1 MGSTALDIMTS
12 SQTTTYPGMHVTI
25 PNPYPPTSSMAHH
38 PQQPL
43 GILNVGNQVQT
54 GQLPF
59 ITSPGIFTTNRF
71 GPENVPT
78 VHPAPVTT
86 TTKANFKDEAIAL
99 GAVHIIIGLMHI
111 GFGVVLGLLNSYYYV
126 SWAFYSI
133 AFIGGYPFWGGV
145 SFIASGSLSIS
156 AFKKFTP
163 CLVKSTLTM
172 NIISA
177 VFAFVGVILFVVDLN
192 INGYHYQNYWM
203 VLSGRGI
210 AGMLAIFSVLEFGV
224 ACAMT
229 HFANQT
235 RMHGSNRSVPTAP
248 SMYVVDSLMQESFPD
263 SRRYDNIPA
272 YAPRQ

>member
-1 MGSTALDIMTS
+1 MMS
-12 SQTTTYPGMHVTI
+12 SWTTTYPGMHVTI
-25 PNPYPPTSSMAHH
+25 PNPCPPTHSKALHH
-38 PQQPL
+38 QQPL
-43 GILNVGNQVQT
+43 DFLNVGSQVQT
-54 GQLPF
+54 EQHSF
-59 ITSPGIFTTNRF
+59 ITSPGIFTTNQL
-71 GPENVPT
+71 GLENVPMA
-78 VHPAPVTT
+78 HSGPGTT
-86 TTKANFKDEAIAL
+86 ATKTNFKDATIAL
-99 GAVHIIIGLMHI
+99 GAVHIIIGLVHI
-111 GFGVVLGLLNSYYYV
+111 GFGVVLGLLSTHYYM

-163 CLVKSTLTM
+163 CLVKSTLIM

-177 VFAFVGVILFVVDLN
+177 IFAFAGVILLVADLN

-210 AGMLAIFSVLEFGV
+210 AGALAILSVLEFGV

-235 RMHGSNRSVPTAP
+235 MLHGQGNRTVPTAP
-248 SMYVVDSLMQESFPD
+248 TMYVANPLMQESFPD
-263 SRRYDNIPA
+263 PPIYDNIPA

>member
-1 MGSTALDIMTS
+1 MTS

-99 GAVHIIIGLMHI
+99 G
-111 GFGVVLGLLNSYYYV
+111 V
-126 SWAFYSI
+126 S
-133 AFIGGYPFWGGV
+133 
-145 SFIASGSLSIS
+145 
-156 AFKKFTP
+156 
-163 CLVKSTLTM
+163 
-172 NIISA
+172 
-177 VFAFVGVILFVVDLN
+177 
-192 INGYHYQNYWM
+192 
-203 VLSGRGI
+203 VLS
-210 AGMLAIFSVLEFGV
+210 LEFLMLQLQCFH
-224 ACAMT
+224 A
-229 HFANQT
+229 
-235 RMHGSNRSVPTAP
+235 SVSYNSILSSEQKYLRIILITVFCPERNDQSVYELP
-248 SMYVVDSLMQESFPD
+248 
-263 SRRYDNIPA
+263 
-272 YAPRQ
+272 